1 MRLAS
6 KVDGPQAAIVER
18 LRSVGVWVQ
27 HLHGVGKGCPDL
39 LCFARG
45 RFFLLEVKEQG
56 ERPTKEQAEYM
67 AACPGEIHIARTE
80 DEALLAAMGAKAL
93 A

>member
-1 MRLAS
+1 MRRAA
-6 KVDGPQAAIVER
+6 KVDGPQAVIVER
-18 LRSVGVWVQ
+18 LRSCGVWVQ
-27 HLHGVGKGCPDL
+27 HLHAVGKGCPDL
-39 LCFARG
+39 LCWARG

-56 ERPTKEQAEYM
+56 ERPTQDQAEYM

-80 DEALLAAMGAKAL
+80 DEALRAALGEKAM